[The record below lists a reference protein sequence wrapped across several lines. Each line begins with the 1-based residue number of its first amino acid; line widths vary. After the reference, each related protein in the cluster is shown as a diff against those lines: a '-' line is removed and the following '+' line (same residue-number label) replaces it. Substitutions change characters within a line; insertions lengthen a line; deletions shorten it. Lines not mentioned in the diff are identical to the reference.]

1 MTHTQRE
8 LIRLTTL
15 ASTAGCAA
23 KMGPAALASVLE
35 PLTRGSHPDL
45 LVGLQTSDDAAVYRL
60 TDDVALVQTVDFFTP
75 IVDDPFTFGA
85 IAAANAMSDVYAMG
99 GTVLFGLNVAA
110 FPEDLPA
117 EAIGQI
123 LAGAAAK
130 VAEADALIAGGHTI
144 VDPEPKFG
152 LVVTG
157 VVHPLGFWTK
167 AGAQPGDRLFLTK
180 RLGTGIVVTAAKRGN
195 ASTADLQAAIDS
207 MLTLN
212 RRAAE
217 VLRETGGV
225 HAATDVTG
233 FSLLGH
239 GSEIAA
245 KSGVNLVIEADAVPL
260 LPGVLDYAAGGNLPG
275 GLGRNRDHYTTHAG
289 GVRFAA
295 DVDPLRQAAFFD
307 PQTSGGLLL
316 SICPRRAED
325 VRQAFAVAGVPFWEI
340 GEVREGAG
348 IDVTT

>member
-1 MTHTQRE
+1 MTHAE

-23 KMGPAALASVLE
+23 KMGPAALANVLE

-60 TDDVALVQTVDFFTP
+60 SDELALVQTVDFFTP
-75 IVDDPFTFGA
+75 IVDDPYTFGA

-99 GTVLFGLNVAA
+99 GSVLFALNVAA
-110 FPEDLPA
+110 FPDDLPA
-117 EAIGQI
+117 EVIGQI
-123 LAGAAAK
+123 LAGAAGK
-130 VAEADALIAGGHTI
+130 VAEADALIAGGHTV

-157 VVHPLGFWTK
+157 VVHPQGFWTK

-195 ASTADLQAAIDS
+195 ARDADLQAAIDS

-217 VLRETGGV
+217 TLRETGGV

-239 GSEIAA
+239 GSEMAA
-245 KSGVNLVIEADAVPL
+245 KSGVNLAIAAGNVPL
-260 LPGVLDYAAGGNLPG
+260 LPGVLDYAAGGNFAG

-289 GVRFAA
+289 GVRF
-295 DVDPLRQAAFFD
+295 DGEVDPLLQAAFFD

-316 SICPRRAED
+316 SICPRQAENVRA
-325 VRQAFAVAGVPFWEI
+325 AFAAADLPLWEI
-340 GEVREGAG
+340 GEVRAGAG
-348 IDVTT
+348 IDVSA